1 MRPPLDLAI
10 FTEEPAAAP
19 AAGPPVQSGASPVNE
34 YFPGSRFDPGSEE
47 QATARVPGIP
57 GLPGSISQDR
67 LRVEPEPG
75 ADGGAAETQFRAAG
89 PGLKPA
95 DRRTLAALA
104 GVRGFDQD
112 ETRAMLEACQA
123 GAELA
128 TGERIGAAE
137 ALACWQAIA
146 AEHAEAIAARLEVE
160 QAERARRRCDSCL
173 PPAPL
178 GLCEPPSRRTAGRLG
193 CVQSCGEA
201 AAGPRGELR
210 RLVRVGG
217 VAAGPSWGLHRG
229 AKRRGIA
236 TAPEWLG
243 SNHSIG

>member
-10 FTEEPAAAP
+10 FAEEPAAAP

-34 YFPGSRFDPGSEE
+34 DFPGSRFDPGSEE
-47 QATARVPGIP
+47 QALARVPGIP

-75 ADGGAAETQFRAAG
+75 AVGGAAEHQFRAAG

-104 GVRGFDQD
+104 GVRGFDQG

-128 TGERIGAAE
+128 TGERIGAAG

-160 QAERARRRCDSCL
+160 QAERARRRCDSCRHLRRWGCANRQAAGLPAAWGASNLVGKL
-173 PPAPL
+173 PPD
-178 GLCEPPSRRTAGRLG
+178 
-193 CVQSCGEA
+193 
-201 AAGPRGELR
+201 
-210 RLVRVGG
+210 
-217 VAAGPSWGLHRG
+217 RG
-229 AKRRGIA
+229 ASCAAWSAWGA
-236 TAPEWLG
+236 
-243 SNHSIG
+243 